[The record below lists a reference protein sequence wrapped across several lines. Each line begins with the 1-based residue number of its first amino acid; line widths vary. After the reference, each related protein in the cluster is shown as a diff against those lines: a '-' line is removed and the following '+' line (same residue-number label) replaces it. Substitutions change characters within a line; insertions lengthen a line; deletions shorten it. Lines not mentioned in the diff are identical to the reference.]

1 MLYKFNEAVKK
12 VRNELDNYRFN
23 DASMTLYRFLWQD
36 FCDWGIELSKTDKES
51 VKELGA
57 IYKESMKL
65 LHPFVPFITEYLYQ
79 TLNGTKLEESESIM
93 VKQFPKIR
101 EVEKV
106 NEFDLV
112 IETITSLRRAKA
124 LVDMPN
130 NRIAKALV
138 KANIPEWTLPYIE
151 KLAKVEKIELTD
163 SKVENAVADISDNVE
178 TFIPL
183 NNIDLT
189 PIISRLEK
197 QKTKLN
203 KDKEKLNKMLS
214 NENFVKNAPTNII
227 EKNRT
232 ELAEIIEKLS
242 KIENELT
249 TLKG

>member
-1 MLYKFNEAVKK
+1 
-12 VRNELDNYRFN
+12 
-23 DASMTLYRFLWQD
+23 
-36 FCDWGIELSKTDKES
+36 
-51 VKELGA
+51 
-57 IYKESMKL
+57 
-65 LHPFVPFITEYLYQ
+65 
-79 TLNGTKLEESESIM
+79 
-93 VKQFPKIR
+93 
-101 EVEKV
+101 
-106 NEFDLV
+106 
-112 IETITSLRRAKA
+112 
-124 LVDMPN
+124 MPN